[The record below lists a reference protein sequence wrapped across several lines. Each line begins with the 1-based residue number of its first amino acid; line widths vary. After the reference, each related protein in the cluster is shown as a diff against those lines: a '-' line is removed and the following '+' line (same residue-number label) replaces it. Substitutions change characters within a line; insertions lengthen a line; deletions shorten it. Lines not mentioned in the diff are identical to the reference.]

1 MANNRENP
9 FGSYFSFFG
18 SKVLKNYWAGR
29 KLLVH
34 QRRGIASSGVQR
46 KMISLLIEGYVARE
60 RFHRIK
66 LTEVIMIVG

>member
-1 MANNRENP
+1 MSRTDKN
-9 FGSYFSFFG
+9 GL
-18 SKVLKNYWAGR
+18 KVADGRNYWAGR

-34 QRRGIASSGVQR
+34 LRRGIASSGVQR
-46 KMISLLIEGYVARE
+46 KLISLLIEGYVARE